1 MTLYVSIENDR
12 LATTDII
19 RGICVEMGN
28 TKNLAK
34 TFKQLATTFNCPV
47 PQYQNSTQ
55 TYINQNGQYQRHQ
68 PPTYAIT
75 IIKINICITKYI
87 NMNIIYL

>member
-1 MTLYVSIENDR
+1 MTLYLSIKNDR

-19 RGICVEMGN
+19 RGICVEMSN

-34 TFKQLATTFNCPV
+34 TFKQLATKCNCPV

-55 TYINQNGQYQRHQ
+55 MYINQNGQYQRHQ

-75 IIKINICITKYI
+75 IIKININIYI
-87 NMNIIYL
+87 YMNIIYL

>member
-28 TKNLAK
+28 AKNLAK
-34 TFKQLATTFNCPV
+34 TFEQLATKFNCPV

-55 TYINQNGQYQRHQ
+55 MYINRNGQCQRHQ

-75 IIKINICITKYI
+75 IIKINIYIAKYI
-87 NMNIIYL
+87 NICKVL